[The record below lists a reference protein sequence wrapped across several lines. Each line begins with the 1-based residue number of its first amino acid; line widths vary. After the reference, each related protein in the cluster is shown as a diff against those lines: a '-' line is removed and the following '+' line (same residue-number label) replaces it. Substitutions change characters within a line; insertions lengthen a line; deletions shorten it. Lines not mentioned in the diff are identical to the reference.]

1 MEKTNILITS
11 AGKRV
16 ALTRYFKETLSRF
29 FPEAKVYTT
38 DMRPDMA
45 PAAYVS
51 DGCFAVPRVTAPEYP
66 DLLLSLCREQGVGI
80 VVPTIDTELM
90 VLAAQKERFA
100 QEGIHVIVG
109 DEAFVGVCRD
119 KRLTGDFFAAHDI
132 RVPRPI
138 DKHHPT
144 FPLFAKPYDGSLSTN
159 LHFITKPEELTDDI
173 LRDDKLLFMEY
184 IDRKVYKEY
193 TVDMYF
199 GRDHEVKSIVPRERI
214 EIRAGEINKG
224 RTAKNAIVPYLKERL
239 AHIDGC
245 VGCICMQLFFHPDTR
260 DIVGIEVNPRF
271 GGGYP
276 LTYMSGANYPELLI
290 REYLLGERVAYD
302 EGWTDGKLML
312 RYDDAVFV

>member
-51 DGCFAVPRVTAPEYP
+51 DGCFAVPRVTVPEYP
-66 DLLLSLCREQGVGI
+66 DLLLSLCREHGVGI

-173 LRDDKLLFMEY
+173 LHDDKLLFMEY

-239 AHIDGC
+239 ARLDGC
-245 VGCICMQLFFHPDTR
+245 VGCICMQLFLHPDTC